1 MRSFEFFKLFYENFK
16 KTIANFAYMWYTFS
30 CSLKAITALVTEN
43 AVKLTDEVG
52 FLTNYYMKRRK
63 TALSVKPMY
72 ITLEPKISGGFNNGV
87 KKSVSYRPARNS

>member
-16 KTIANFAYMWYTFS
+16 KTIANFAYTFS

-63 TALSVKPMY
+63 TVFIRKTNVY
-72 ITLEPKISGGFNNGV
+72 HT
-87 KKSVSYRPARNS
+87 

>member
-16 KTIANFAYMWYTFS
+16 KTIAN
-30 CSLKAITALVTEN
+30 LKAITALVTEN

-63 TALSVKPMY
+63 TVFIRKTNVY
-72 ITLEPKISGGFNNGV
+72 HTLEPKISGGFNNGV

>member
-1 MRSFEFFKLFYENFK
+1 
-16 KTIANFAYMWYTFS
+16 MWYTFS

>member
-1 MRSFEFFKLFYENFK
+1 MRSFEFFKLFMKILKNYCK
-16 KTIANFAYMWYTFS
+16 FAYMWYTFS

-63 TALSVKPMY
+63 TVFIRKTNVY
-72 ITLEPKISGGFNNGV
+72 HT
-87 KKSVSYRPARNS
+87 

>member
-1 MRSFEFFKLFYENFK
+1 MRSFEYFNFIILFADVDLNGICKFFAKNFK

-63 TALSVKPMY
+63 TVFIRKTNVY
-72 ITLEPKISGGFNNGV
+72 HT
-87 KKSVSYRPARNS
+87 

>member
-52 FLTNYYMKRRK
+52 FSHKLLYETQKNRVY
-63 TALSVKPMY
+63 P
-72 ITLEPKISGGFNNGV
+72 
-87 KKSVSYRPARNS
+87 

>member
-1 MRSFEFFKLFYENFK
+1 MRSFEFFKLFYENCK

-52 FLTNYYMKRRK
+52 FLTNYYVKRRK
-63 TALSVKPMY
+63 TVFIRKTNVY
-72 ITLEPKISGGFNNGV
+72 HT
-87 KKSVSYRPARNS
+87 

>member
-52 FLTNYYMKRRK
+52 FLTNYFLKNAEK
-63 TALSVKPMY
+63 PGLSVKMRY
-72 ITLEPKISGGFNNGV
+72 ITLEPKIF
-87 KKSVSYRPARNS
+87 RRI

>member
-1 MRSFEFFKLFYENFK
+1 
-16 KTIANFAYMWYTFS
+16 MWYTFF

-63 TALSVKPMY
+63 TVFIRKTNVY
-72 ITLEPKISGGFNNGV
+72 QT
-87 KKSVSYRPARNS
+87 